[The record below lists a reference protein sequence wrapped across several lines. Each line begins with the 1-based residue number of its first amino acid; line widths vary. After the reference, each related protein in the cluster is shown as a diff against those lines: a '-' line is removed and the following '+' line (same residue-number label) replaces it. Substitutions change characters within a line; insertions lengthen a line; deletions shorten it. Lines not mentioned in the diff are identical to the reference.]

1 MVKSGK
7 SPEDR
12 GLRDTKFLAKF
23 FDRTERNIQQLA
35 KDGILRAEK
44 IKGNNYYELIPSI
57 QSYIKYLQEIV
68 DRRKKTSE
76 DQEQDRLE
84 AEIRYKKAKATEAE
98 LKLEVVRARLLR
110 AEDVQDFVTDLAMTT
125 KSLLTALP
133 GRLSLD
139 VLNAGNANEASEIIE
154 KALGEVLTELRDYE
168 FNIEYYKKKV
178 AETRGRD
185 LNNGEEDD
193 EDE

>member
-1 MVKSGK
+1 M
-7 SPEDR
+7 
-12 GLRDTKFLAKF
+12 
-23 FDRTERNIQQLA
+23 A